1 MYSAFAVWDTLN
13 SHRVASPLE
22 RWEAPDHPQGFLPQN
37 WGETELNRSVTYE
50 SICSGHHHIVRVDIS
65 GAANKPIAGLK
76 TKPEQPDEE
85 ATYKEKLDLQL
96 RKDRCF
102 TLIYTNISSDLKNL
116 ITETTDGV
124 AAWKILKDHF
134 EPVTKARVIQLLD
147 QFFGTKYQPGEDVG
161 ILISRVKT
169 AATRLQEAGHKL
181 DDLYIGFQLIR
192 WLPQEFQSTVQQI
205 YRWKEEDFRVVKI
218 EAELILEANRL
229 QLMKQDLEKAENA
242 YLSSFTSK
250 KLKTLPG
257 ATAAAHGD
265 PNGKNDYQKK
275 GGKVF
280 NCKTIK
286 NVKQSIKTIGPCYV
300 CNKYGHLKVN
310 CKEKKS
316 LQKSPSTVNETFN
329 TEFNINLRFC
339 EAECSLLKLDKQLVT
354 SCILFEENSDKGVW
368 VIDTAATSHFCNDK
382 SLFLDL
388 KPITNMKMSLATED
402 KSCPVEGIGT
412 LRFRV
417 KYKGSFHEIT
427 LTDVLFNPKLRRNL
441 LSGSRLESKGAH
453 FVGTKGK
460 INVFNKD
467 WIKLFSATRHE
478 NLYFFKPDHYIIP
491 KSKEIRFFSDVTAE
505 TKNGSIE
512 IWHQRFC
519 HVNNDYLVKTSK
531 NDSVKGLP
539 RLTDNGKTHCIPC
552 KLTKS
557 KRVSFKKTGAVRS
570 KRPLELLHMD
580 LCGPMP
586 TESQGGNKY
595 FLSIIDDYSRKV
607 TVFPIRNKSDV
618 FHTFIRF
625 QKRAERFLSKK
636 VIAVRT
642 DGGLEFCNKDM
653 DNFLTELGI
662 KHEVTNSYTPE
673 MNGVAERFNLT
684 ALDGIKTL
692 LKSSEVPHK
701 FWGEALLC
709 FAYTWNR
716 ICHKDSNKTPFEKY
730 SGRKPSELH
739 LKPFGCLAYAGV
751 PKQIRKKFD
760 MRAKMGIMMGYAQ
773 RTKGYRIWLI
783 NENKLVETIYV
794 RFDENKR
801 GINFRQKV
809 NSNLVYNLN
818 LPDYYDDEDDFDIV
832 KDSLTSRLVLKTSTE
847 TPSTSEKPDVSFDNH
862 SFIPCTEVKWIR
874 NIGRKVTGSNV
885 YYSIE
890 GEATRLKS
898 YNEIERY
905 CKRHN
910 IEYDPSLFNFRK
922 DNTESQGI
930 SDLSEQQEALMVEV
944 TIPNCY
950 KQSIRSRDASKWHDA
965 MDKEINVMME
975 RKVWDLVDHPDN
987 IKILENRWVYTI
999 KYDENNKIVRYK
1011 ARLVARG
1018 NTQLRGESFDEVF
1031 SPVINFTIKNF
1042 DLKIMGKTKKLLGIE
1057 FEEIGNS
1064 LFIHQRSYIRRLCEI
1079 YEKYKYPVSSLPI
1092 SKGQVLA
1099 KLDSPK
1105 TSEGTLTV
1113 PYSNLIGSLSF
1124 IAIRTRPKIMY
1135 AVNVLSQIQAN
1146 PGIKHWNCF
1155 LRLLGYLK
1163 YTQEY
1168 KLELSKVKS
1177 LKLRCYS
1184 DSDFA
1189 TNRDDRVS
1197 MGGFI
1202 TFIDETPAAFKKK
1215 SVSLSTMEAEYVSLT
1230 EAAKEFIWLKNL
1242 INNKSLNLELSENV
1256 MFCDNQA
1263 AISFSKSPVEN
1274 YRTKHI
1280 DVRYHFLR
1288 NLIYDKV
1295 FQIKNIGTKNNL
1307 ADIFTKPMESSP
1319 TNEQR
1324 KEDNENQDQ
1333 RLVAHFIEKIV

>member
-1 MYSAFAVWDTLN
+1 MEDIKRSLRTSHKSKSN
-13 SHRVASPLE
+13 S
-22 RWEAPDHPQGFLPQN
+22 
-37 WGETELNRSVTYE
+37 TIRS
-50 SICSGHHHIVRVDIS
+50 IFW
-65 GAANKPIAGLK
+65 NKIP
-76 TKPEQPDEE
+76 T
-85 ATYKEKLDLQL
+85 
-96 RKDRCF
+96 R
-102 TLIYTNISSDLKNL
+102 
-116 ITETTDGV
+116 
-124 AAWKILKDHF
+124 
-134 EPVTKARVIQLLD
+134 
-147 QFFGTKYQPGEDVG
+147 EDVG
-161 ILISRVKT
+161 IFISRVKT

-229 QLMKQDLEKAENA
+229 QLMKQDLEKAANA

-250 KLKTLPG
+250 KSKTLPG

-275 GGKVF
+275 SGKVF

-316 LQKSPSTVNETFN
+316 LPKSPSTVNETFN
-329 TEFNINLRFC
+329 TEF
-339 EAECSLLKLDKQLVT
+339 
-354 SCILFEENSDKGVW
+354 DKGLW

-382 SLFLDL
+382 NLFLDL

-453 FVGTKGK
+453 FVGTEGK

-491 KSKEIRFFSDVTAE
+491 KSKEISFFSDVTAKN
-505 TKNGSIE
+505 KNGSIE

-539 RLTDNGKTHCIPC
+539 RLTDNGKTRCIPC
-552 KLTKS
+552 KLAKS
-557 KRVSFKKTGAVRS
+557 KRVSFKKMGAVRS

-709 FAYTWNR
+709 FTYAWNR

-730 SGRKPSELH
+730 SGRKPSVLH

-783 NENKLVETIYV
+783 DENKLVETINV

-809 NSNLVYNLN
+809 NSNLGYNLN
-818 LPDYYDDEDDFDIV
+818 LPDYYDEDDFDRV
-832 KDSLTSRLVLKTSTE
+832 KDSLTSRLVSKTSTE
-847 TPSTSEKPDVSFDNH
+847 TPSTSEKPGVSSDNH
-862 SFIPCTEVKWIR
+862 NLIPCTEVKWIR

-898 YNEIERY
+898 FNEIERY

-922 DNTESQGI
+922 DNTESQGF

-950 KQSIRSRDASKWHDA
+950 KQAIRSRDASKWHDA
-965 MDKEINVMME
+965 MDKEINVTKE

-987 IKILENRWVYTI
+987 IKFFRKTVGFTPLNMM
-999 KYDENNKIVRYK
+999 KI
-1011 ARLVARG
+1011 
-1018 NTQLRGESFDEVF
+1018 
-1031 SPVINFTIKNF
+1031 I
-1042 DLKIMGKTKKLLGIE
+1042 KLL
-1057 FEEIGNS
+1057 
-1064 LFIHQRSYIRRLCEI
+1064 
-1079 YEKYKYPVSSLPI
+1079 
-1092 SKGQVLA
+1092 
-1099 KLDSPK
+1099 D
-1105 TSEGTLTV
+1105 
-1113 PYSNLIGSLSF
+1113 
-1124 IAIRTRPKIMY
+1124 TRP
-1135 AVNVLSQIQAN
+1135 A
-1146 PGIKHWNCF
+1146 
-1155 LRLLGYLK
+1155 
-1163 YTQEY
+1163 
-1168 KLELSKVKS
+1168 
-1177 LKLRCYS
+1177 
-1184 DSDFA
+1184 
-1189 TNRDDRVS
+1189 
-1197 MGGFI
+1197 
-1202 TFIDETPAAFKKK
+1202 
-1215 SVSLSTMEAEYVSLT
+1215 
-1230 EAAKEFIWLKNL
+1230 
-1242 INNKSLNLELSENV
+1242 
-1256 MFCDNQA
+1256 
-1263 AISFSKSPVEN
+1263 
-1274 YRTKHI
+1274 
-1280 DVRYHFLR
+1280 
-1288 NLIYDKV
+1288 
-1295 FQIKNIGTKNNL
+1295 
-1307 ADIFTKPMESSP
+1307 
-1319 TNEQR
+1319 
-1324 KEDNENQDQ
+1324 
-1333 RLVAHFIEKIV
+1333 

>member
-1 MYSAFAVWDTLN
+1 MNSVASTLN
-13 SHRVASPLE
+13 RVTGMEFNNQISVLTPN
-22 RWEAPDHPQGFLPQN
+22 N
-37 WGETELNRSVTYE
+37 WNTWKHDMQVLLMYYGCWQF
-50 SICSGHHHIVRVDIS
+50 IIQ
-65 GAANKPIAGLK
+65 

-96 RKDRCF
+96 RKDRCY

-134 EPVTKARVIQLLD
+134 EPVTRARVIQLLD

-161 ILISRVKT
+161 IFISRVKT

-250 KLKTLPG
+250 KSKTLPG

-275 GGKVF
+275 
-280 NCKTIK
+280 
-286 NVKQSIKTIGPCYV
+286 S
-300 CNKYGHLKVN
+300 
-310 CKEKKS
+310 
-316 LQKSPSTVNETFN
+316 
-329 TEFNINLRFC
+329 EFNINLRFC
-339 EAECSLLKLDKQLVT
+339 EAECSLLELDNQLVT

-412 LRFRV
+412 LRFR
-417 KYKGSFHEIT
+417 
-427 LTDVLFNPKLRRNL
+427 
-441 LSGSRLESKGAH
+441 
-453 FVGTKGK
+453 
-460 INVFNKD
+460 
-467 WIKLFSATRHE
+467 
-478 NLYFFKPDHYIIP
+478 PDHYIIP
-491 KSKEIRFFSDVTAE
+491 KSKEISFFSDVTAK
-505 TKNGSIE
+505 TKIGSIE

-539 RLTDNGKTHCIPC
+539 RLTDNGKTHCMPC
-552 KLTKS
+552 KLAKS

-586 TESQGGNKY
+586 TDSQGGNKY

-709 FAYTWNR
+709 FTYAWNR

-730 SGRKPSELH
+730 SGRKPSVLH

-783 NENKLVETIYV
+783 DENKLVETINV

-801 GINFRQKV
+801 GINFRQKS
-809 NSNLVYNLN
+809 NSNLGYNLN
-818 LPDYYDDEDDFDIV
+818 LPDYYDEDDSDRA
-832 KDSLTSRLVLKTSTE
+832 KDSLTSRLVSKTSTE
-847 TPSTSEKPDVSFDNH
+847 TPSTSEKPDVSSDNH
-862 SFIPCTEVKWIR
+862 SLIQCTEVKWIR

-898 YNEIERY
+898 FNEIERY

-922 DNTESQGI
+922 DNTESQGF

-944 TIPNCY
+944 TIPICY
-950 KQSIRSRDASKWHDA
+950 KQAIRSRDASKWHDA
-965 MDKEINVMME
+965 MDKEINVMKE

-1031 SPVINFTIKNF
+1031 
-1042 DLKIMGKTKKLLGIE
+1042 
-1057 FEEIGNS
+1057 
-1064 LFIHQRSYIRRLCEI
+1064 
-1079 YEKYKYPVSSLPI
+1079 
-1092 SKGQVLA
+1092 
-1099 KLDSPK
+1099 
-1105 TSEGTLTV
+1105 
-1113 PYSNLIGSLSF
+1113 
-1124 IAIRTRPKIMY
+1124 
-1135 AVNVLSQIQAN
+1135 
-1146 PGIKHWNCF
+1146 
-1155 LRLLGYLK
+1155 
-1163 YTQEY
+1163 QEY
-1168 KLELSKVKS
+1168 QLELSKVKS

-1189 TNRDDRVS
+1189 TNRNDRVS

-1202 TFIDETPAAFKKK
+1202 TFIDETRQFHREPSSKNPLVCRPWK
-1215 SVSLSTMEAEYVSLT
+1215 LSM
-1230 EAAKEFIWLKNL
+1230 
-1242 INNKSLNLELSENV
+1242 
-1256 MFCDNQA
+1256 
-1263 AISFSKSPVEN
+1263 
-1274 YRTKHI
+1274 
-1280 DVRYHFLR
+1280 
-1288 NLIYDKV
+1288 
-1295 FQIKNIGTKNNL
+1295 
-1307 ADIFTKPMESSP
+1307 
-1319 TNEQR
+1319 
-1324 KEDNENQDQ
+1324 
-1333 RLVAHFIEKIV
+1333 LV

>member
-1 MYSAFAVWDTLN
+1 MEFNNQISVLT
-13 SHRVASPLE
+13 
-22 RWEAPDHPQGFLPQN
+22 QN
-37 WGETELNRSVTYE
+37 NWNTWKHDMQVLLMHYGCWQF
-50 SICSGHHHIVRVDIS
+50 IIQ
-65 GAANKPIAGLK
+65 

-96 RKDRCF
+96 R
-102 TLIYTNISSDLKNL
+102 I
-116 ITETTDGV
+116 
-124 AAWKILKDHF
+124 
-134 EPVTKARVIQLLD
+134 PVYR
-147 QFFGTKYQPGEDVG
+147 
-161 ILISRVKT
+161 
-169 AATRLQEAGHKL
+169 
-181 DDLYIGFQLIR
+181 
-192 WLPQEFQSTVQQI
+192 VQQI

-250 KLKTLPG
+250 KSKTLPG

-265 PNGKNDYQKK
+265 PNSKNDYQKK
-275 GGKVF
+275 SGKVF

-339 EAECSLLKLDKQLVT
+339 EAECSLLELDKQLVT

-368 VIDTAATSHFCNDK
+368 VIDTAATSYFCNDK

-388 KPITNMKMSLATED
+388 KPITNMKISLATED

-427 LTDVLFNPKLRRNL
+427 VTDVLFNPKLRRNL

-453 FVGTKGK
+453 FVGTK
-460 INVFNKD
+460 
-467 WIKLFSATRHE
+467 
-478 NLYFFKPDHYIIP
+478 
-491 KSKEIRFFSDVTAE
+491 
-505 TKNGSIE
+505 E

-552 KLTKS
+552 KLAKS

-570 KRPLELLHMD
+570 KHPLELLHMD

-595 FLSIIDDYSRKV
+595 CLSIIDDYSRKV

-618 FHTFIRF
+618 LHTFIRF
-625 QKRAERFLSKK
+625 QKRAEPFLSKK

-709 FAYTWNR
+709 FTYAWNR

-730 SGRKPSELH
+730 SGRKPSVLH

-751 PKQIRKKFD
+751 PKQFRKIFD
-760 MRAKMGIMMGYAQ
+760 MRRKMGIMMGYAQ

-783 NENKLVETIYV
+783 NENKLVETINV

-809 NSNLVYNLN
+809 NSNLGYNLN
-818 LPDYYDDEDDFDIV
+818 LPDYYDDEDDSDRV
-832 KDSLTSRLVLKTSTE
+832 KDSLTSRLVSKTSTE
-847 TPSTSEKPDVSFDNH
+847 TPSTSEKPDVSSDNH
-862 SFIPCTEVKWIR
+862 SLIPCTEVKWIR

-898 YNEIERY
+898 FNEIERY

-922 DNTESQGI
+922 NNTESQGF
-930 SDLSEQQEALMVEV
+930 SDLSEQQEALMVEI

-950 KQSIRSRDASKWHDA
+950 KQAVRSRDAFKWHDA
-965 MDKEINVMME
+965 MDKEINVMKE
-975 RKVWDLVDHPDN
+975 RTVWDLVDHPDN

-1031 SPVINFTIKNF
+1031 SPVINFTFVRLFFTICVCLWKWTHIQVDITNAYLYANL
-1042 DLKIMGKTKKLLGIE
+1042 DTVIYMKQPTGY
-1057 FEEIGNS
+1057 EIDN
-1064 LFIHQRSYIRRLCEI
+1064 
-1079 YEKYKYPVSSLPI
+1079 
-1092 SKGQVLA
+1092 
-1099 KLDSPK
+1099 
-1105 TSEGTLTV
+1105 
-1113 PYSNLIGSLSF
+1113 N
-1124 IAIRTRPKIMY
+1124 
-1135 AVNVLSQIQAN
+1135 
-1146 PGIKHWNCF
+1146 
-1155 LRLLGYLK
+1155 
-1163 YTQEY
+1163 
-1168 KLELSKVKS
+1168 KVC
-1177 LKLRCYS
+1177 KLR
-1184 DSDFA
+1184 
-1189 TNRDDRVS
+1189 
-1197 MGGFI
+1197 
-1202 TFIDETPAAFKKK
+1202 K
-1215 SVSLSTMEAEYVSLT
+1215 
-1230 EAAKEFIWLKNL
+1230 
-1242 INNKSLNLELSENV
+1242 
-1256 MFCDNQA
+1256 
-1263 AISFSKSPVEN
+1263 AIYGLHQSG
-1274 YRTKHI
+1274 RQWI
-1280 DVRYHFLR
+1280 
-1288 NLIYDKV
+1288 
-1295 FQIKNIGTKNNL
+1295 L
-1307 ADIFTKPMESSP
+1307 A
-1319 TNEQR
+1319 N
-1324 KEDNENQDQ
+1324 
-1333 RLVAHFIEKIV
+1333 

>member
-1 MYSAFAVWDTLN
+1 MNSVASTLN
-13 SHRVASPLE
+13 RVTDMEFNNQISVLTPN
-22 RWEAPDHPQGFLPQN
+22 N
-37 WGETELNRSVTYE
+37 WNTWKHDMQVLLMHYGCWQF
-50 SICSGHHHIVRVDIS
+50 IIQ
-65 GAANKPIAGLK
+65 

-96 RKDRCF
+96 RKDRCY

-116 ITETTDGV
+116 ITETTDGE

-134 EPVTKARVIQLLD
+134 EPVTRARVIQLLD
-147 QFFGTKYQPGEDVG
+147 QFFGTRYQPGEDVG
-161 ILISRVKT
+161 IFISRVKT

-250 KLKTLPG
+250 KSKTLPG

-275 GGKVF
+275 DGKVF

-286 NVKQSIKTIGPCYV
+286 NVKQTIKTIGPCYV

-329 TEFNINLRFC
+329 TEF
-339 EAECSLLKLDKQLVT
+339 DKGDT
-354 SCILFEENSDKGVW
+354 GVW

-412 LRFRV
+412 LRFR
-417 KYKGSFHEIT
+417 
-427 LTDVLFNPKLRRNL
+427 
-441 LSGSRLESKGAH
+441 
-453 FVGTKGK
+453 
-460 INVFNKD
+460 
-467 WIKLFSATRHE
+467 
-478 NLYFFKPDHYIIP
+478 PDHYIIP
-491 KSKEIRFFSDVTAE
+491 KSKEISFFSDVTAK

-519 HVNNDYLVKTSK
+519 HVNNNYLVKTSK

-552 KLTKS
+552 KLAKS
-557 KRVSFKKTGAVRS
+557 KRVSFKKTGVVRS

-625 QKRAERFLSKK
+625 QKRAERFISKK

-709 FAYTWNR
+709 FTYSWNR

-730 SGRKPSELH
+730 SGRKPSVLH
-739 LKPFGCLAYAGV
+739 LIPFGCLAYAGV

-783 NENKLVETIYV
+783 DKNKLVETI
-794 RFDENKR
+794 N
-801 GINFRQKV
+801 KV
-809 NSNLVYNLN
+809 NSNLGYNLN
-818 LPDYYDDEDDFDIV
+818 LPDYYDDEDDFDRV
-832 KDSLTSRLVLKTSTE
+832 KDSLTSRLVSKTSTE
-847 TPSTSEKPDVSFDNH
+847 TPSTFEKPDVSSDNH
-862 SFIPCTEVKWIR
+862 SLIPCTEVKWIR
-874 NIGRKVTGSNV
+874 NIGRGK
-885 YYSIE
+885 
-890 GEATRLKS
+890 
-898 YNEIERY
+898 
-905 CKRHN
+905 
-910 IEYDPSLFNFRK
+910 K
-922 DNTESQGI
+922 DNTESQGF
-930 SDLSEQQEALMVEV
+930 SVLSEQQEALMVEV

-950 KQSIRSRDASKWHDA
+950 KQALRSRDASKWHDA

-1031 SPVINFTIKNF
+1031 SPVVNFTIVR
-1042 DLKIMGKTKKLLGIE
+1042 
-1057 FEEIGNS
+1057 
-1064 LFIHQRSYIRRLCEI
+1064 LFFTICVCLWKWTHI
-1079 YEKYKYPVSSLPI
+1079 
-1092 SKGQVLA
+1092 QV
-1099 KLDSPK
+1099 D
-1105 TSEGTLTV
+1105 
-1113 PYSNLIGSLSF
+1113 I
-1124 IAIRTRPKIMY
+1124 
-1135 AVNVLSQIQAN
+1135 
-1146 PGIKHWNCF
+1146 
-1155 LRLLGYLK
+1155 
-1163 YTQEY
+1163 
-1168 KLELSKVKS
+1168 
-1177 LKLRCYS
+1177 
-1184 DSDFA
+1184 
-1189 TNRDDRVS
+1189 TN
-1197 MGGFI
+1197 
-1202 TFIDETPAAFKKK
+1202 A
-1215 SVSLSTMEAEYVSLT
+1215 Y
-1230 EAAKEFIWLKNL
+1230 
-1242 INNKSLNLELSENV
+1242 
-1256 MFCDNQA
+1256 
-1263 AISFSKSPVEN
+1263 
-1274 YRTKHI
+1274 
-1280 DVRYHFLR
+1280 
-1288 NLIYDKV
+1288 
-1295 FQIKNIGTKNNL
+1295 
-1307 ADIFTKPMESSP
+1307 
-1319 TNEQR
+1319 
-1324 KEDNENQDQ
+1324 
-1333 RLVAHFIEKIV
+1333 